1 MQSQTASYV
10 LTTLVSAPLTLALTT
25 LANVKDE
32 LDLTTIDV
40 SNDTRLTRFIAEES
54 ASIAR
59 YCNRVFGLATWQDE
73 FRTQQDIRG
82 EGIHAA
88 NNPLKLV
95 KWPLATGAVLF
106 AGNSNVGDP
115 NITAIPS
122 TAGLFPGMPVFGTGL
137 QGTQLTPIFASGV
150 QPGAVIQTVSP
161 TSILLSLPM
170 TASNVGTSFTAGISV
185 IEAGHVASHS
195 KQLIAGQD
203 YEIDTGS
210 LAPGDEGASRLFR
223 LNLRGHPKTWK
234 NRNAILVTYQAGYA
248 LPNDTSYGANVAT
261 LPVDLQSACIRLVV
275 WRFRA
280 RGRDPTLR
288 ARQQPNLGSEQYWVG
303 AIPGQ
308 NGPWPNDIMSV
319 VNAYRQPVV
328 A

>member
-10 LTTLVSAPLTLALTT
+10 LTTLVSAPLTSALTT

-32 LDLTTIDV
+32 LDIPATDN

-54 ASIAR
+54 ASISR

-82 EGIHAA
+82 EGVHAA

-106 AGNSNVGDP
+106 SGNAQQGNPD
-115 NITAIPS
+115 ITGIAS
-122 TAGLFPGMPVFGTGL
+122 TAGLFPGMPVFGSGL
-137 QGTQLTPIFASGV
+137 HGTQLTPVFGSGV
-150 QPGAVIQTVSP
+150 PTGAIIQSVNT
-161 TSILLSLPM
+161 TSIVLSAPM
-170 TASNVGTSFTAGISV
+170 TASGTGVSFTAGLSV
-185 IEAGHVASHS
+185 IEAGHTTGHG

-210 LAPGDEGASRLFR
+210 LQPGDEGASRLYR
-223 LNLRGHPKTWK
+223 LNHLGHPKTWR
-234 NRNAILVTYQAGYA
+234 NRNAILVIYQAGYA
-248 LPNDTSYGANVAT
+248 LPNDQYGANVAT
-261 LPVDLQSACIRLVV
+261 LPSDLESACIRLVV

-280 RGRDPTLR
+280 RGRDPMLR
-288 ARQQPNLGSEQYWVG
+288 AQQQPNLGSEQYWVG
-303 AIPGQ
+303 ATPGQ

-319 VNAYRQPVV
+319 VNAYRQAVV